1 MDNKVKLGLYYVCA
15 LLTIII
21 LYGNNVICSHANKSS
36 LLTTISVINI
46 VLTITV
52 TVLLFKKSL
61 KNYKV
66 ITPITYIIFYV
77 LMTMIIL
84 VFNPKLRWAYMLG
97 SYYVT
102 FILIGY
108 TILNIYTILSF
119 EKKQPIKK

>member
-21 LYGNNVICSHANKSS
+21 LYGNNGIWSHANKSS

-52 TVLLFKKSL
+52 TILLFKKSL

-84 VFNPKLRWAYMLG
+84 AFNPKLRWAYMLG